1 MPRYF
6 VGSKPEIDFLRS
18 LARQL
23 VVKTEVQNKQVHS
36 FFVRLKKEAADTRIT
51 SRGWGETAKYCIIRP
66 SHVPP
71 ESGLCYEPDSLG
83 VKSIEK
89 VRIDV
94 KMNRSCFHIYSYLAM
109 VFYTQW
115 IWFITQT
122 TLWRDVGGANNT
134 EHGAL
139 ASTLSSNTWKVAQ
152 CSSFVKLIKKF
163 YISLCYES
171 ELP

>member
-1 MPRYF
+1 MTAFHENWWQGGSYQVCIISTTIVFPHSDFNNDSANQRWHNAPR
-6 VGSKPEIDFLRS
+6 V
-18 LARQL
+18 
-23 VVKTEVQNKQVHS
+23 
-36 FFVRLKKEAADTRIT
+36 T
-51 SRGWGETAKYCIIRP
+51 SWGWGETAKYCIIRP

-139 ASTLSSNTWKVAQ
+139 ASTLSSNTWCVTRIWHML
-152 CSSFVKLIKKF
+152 V
-163 YISLCYES
+163 
-171 ELP
+171 

>member
-1 MPRYF
+1 M
-6 VGSKPEIDFLRS
+6 L
-18 LARQL
+18 
-23 VVKTEVQNKQVHS
+23 
-36 FFVRLKKEAADTRIT
+36 
-51 SRGWGETAKYCIIRP
+51 CIIRP

-122 TLWRDVGGANNT
+122 SLWRDVGGANNT

-139 ASTLSSNTWKVAQ
+139 ASTLSSNTSWDLPLQRFFFKTIGMCTSVWMLYGGGLLHVLLQEVEARQ
-152 CSSFVKLIKKF
+152 PSTVLFAPPT
-163 YISLCYES
+163 SLPRVVCVMNQIHWV
-171 ELP
+171 